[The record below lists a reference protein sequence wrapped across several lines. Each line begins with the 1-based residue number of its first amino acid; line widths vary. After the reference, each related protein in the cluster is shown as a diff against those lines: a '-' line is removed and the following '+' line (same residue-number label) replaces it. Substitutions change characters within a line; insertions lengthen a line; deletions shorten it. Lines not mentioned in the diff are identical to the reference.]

1 MWSEGSNASGAEHLS
16 HVFFCSTN
24 EEKRGNLC
32 TIKKQLCA
40 PNGALLRN
48 SLKCETPITLGGILF
63 YIRVYKQKKESFFW
77 GAQGLSPAMFRVGLL
92 GYLLCSFA

>member
-1 MWSEGSNASGAEHLS
+1 VEQGLQCIRRRTPFSRL
-16 HVFFCSTN
+16 FCSTN

-63 YIRVYKQKKESFFW
+63 YIRVYKQKKESFF
-77 GAQGLSPAMFRVGLL
+77 GGRRV
-92 GYLLCSFA
+92 

>member
-1 MWSEGSNASGAEHLS
+1 MWSKGSNALCAEHLS

-63 YIRVYKQKKESFFW
+63 YIRVYKQKKESFF
-77 GAQGLSPAMFRVGLL
+77 GGRRV
-92 GYLLCSFA
+92 